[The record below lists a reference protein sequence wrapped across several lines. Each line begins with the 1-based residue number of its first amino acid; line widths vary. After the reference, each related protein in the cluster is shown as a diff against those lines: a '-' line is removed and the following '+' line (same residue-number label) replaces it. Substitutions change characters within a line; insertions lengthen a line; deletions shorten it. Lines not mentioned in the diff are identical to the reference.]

1 VTPARPLHPGERLEW
16 LRHQKTSAPQ
26 KENPDMTTATIHLDT
41 PIVRDGQTIERIELR
56 KPAAGELRGIV
67 LLALLQMD
75 VDAIASLLPR
85 ISTPMVTKPEA
96 LAMDP
101 ADLLAVGVEVAGFL
115 QQKAASTGYQPG

>member
-1 VTPARPLHPGERLEW
+1 
-16 LRHQKTSAPQ
+16 
-26 KENPDMTTATIHLDT
+26 MTTATIHLDT